1 MPLICMFFFTF
12 WTGRKPVLPKLSLWT
27 CVPYCSLRYHIV
39 GSHRIPTRMLC
50 RIGRWLV
57 ILRWTQP
64 SLFALKIPIATT
76 EYIYLDKKTTDIL
89 GKPQD
94 KRKTTSK
101 QNPLNKTSNAKPWHT
116 TCKSKMYAQGSAWKD
131 MVQQS
136 ELPRHSFAQT
146 MNYSSEVVGCIFVLH
161 MYCQKQTNK
170 WFRTFFGITTQVLAQ
185 TRVAHFPWPFTIV
198 FIRIGIRDSFSDYLC
213 AVIVLNL

>member
-1 MPLICMFFFTF
+1 MLWKVWGLRFFKANCFCGNQSCPTPPKRSAVRTDPSCPWF
-12 WTGRKPVLPKLSLWT
+12 VQGFGHAKWALQCARQGCLSNELRIFKYVKVNVLHMES
-27 CVPYCSLRYHIV
+27 
-39 GSHRIPTRMLC
+39 
-50 RIGRWLV
+50 
-57 ILRWTQP
+57 
-64 SLFALKIPIATT
+64 A
-76 EYIYLDKKTTDIL
+76 IYLATRTNVWH
-89 GKPQD
+89 
-94 KRKTTSK
+94 S
-101 QNPLNKTSNAKPWHT
+101 SNAEPWHT
-116 TCKSKMYAQGSAWKD
+116 TFKSKMYAQGSAWKD
-131 MVQQS
+131 MVQQN

-161 MYCQKQTNK
+161 MYCQMQTNK